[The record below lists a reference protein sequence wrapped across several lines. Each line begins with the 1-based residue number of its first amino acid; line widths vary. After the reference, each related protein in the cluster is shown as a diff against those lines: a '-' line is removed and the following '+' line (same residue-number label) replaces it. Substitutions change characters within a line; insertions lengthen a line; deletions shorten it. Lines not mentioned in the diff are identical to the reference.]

1 MKKEPLFVT
10 FSTQKGGVGKSA
22 FTVLMASYF
31 NYVLGK
37 TVAIIDCDSP
47 QHSIKEERDREGK
60 LVMNDPYYKQIAYN
74 QFSTDSRGVYPIIA
88 SNTMDAPETAKR
100 LIDSSEENF
109 DIIFFDLPGTL
120 NTKGVLTLIANMDY
134 IFAPMIADRL
144 VVEST
149 LQFAIAMNEGYISV
163 GKGNIKGMYLFWN
176 MVDGR
181 EKTDLYEVYENVINE
196 LGLELM
202 KNFVPDTKK
211 FRKDLSAS
219 QKSIFRS
226 TLFPA
231 DKVQIKQA
239 RLDLFAEEIIG
250 LLNLK

>member
-31 NYVLGK
+31 NYVLK
-37 TVAIIDCDSP
+37 KNVAIIDCDSP
-47 QHSIKEERDREGK
+47 QHSIKEERERESK
-60 LVMNDPYYKQIAYN
+60 LVTSNSFYKQLAYK
-74 QFSTDSRGVYPIIA
+74 QFSEDRRGVYPIIA
-88 SNTMDAPETAKR
+88 SNTLDAPQTAQKLIETS
-100 LIDSSEENF
+100 DEEF

-134 IFAPMIADRL
+134 IFSPMIADRL

-149 LQFAIAMNEGYISV
+149 LQFAITMNESYITL
-163 GKGNIKGMYLFWN
+163 GKGNVKGLYLFWN

-181 EKTDLYEVYENVINE
+181 EKTNLYEVYENVIGE
-196 LGLELM
+196 LGLQVL
-202 KNFVPDTKK
+202 KTFIPDTKR
-211 FRKDLSAS
+211 FRKDLGAS

-226 TLFPA
+226 TLFPT
-231 DKVQIKQA
+231 DKAQI
-239 RLDLFAEEIIG
+239 RLSKLDQFAEEIKLIM
-250 LLNLK
+250 NI

>member
-31 NYVLGK
+31 NYALK
-37 TVAIIDCDSP
+37 KNVAIIDCDSP
-47 QHSIKEERDREGK
+47 QHSIREERERESK
-60 LVMNDPYYKQIAYN
+60 LVTNDPFYKQLAYK
-74 QFSTDSRGVYPIIA
+74 QFSSDRRGVYPVIA
-88 SNTMDAPETAKR
+88 GNVLDAPQIAQR
-100 LIDSSEENF
+100 LIETTGEEF

-120 NTKGVLTLIANMDY
+120 NTKGVLTLAANMDY
-134 IFAPMIADRL
+134 IFSPMVADRL

-149 LQFAIAMNEGYISV
+149 LQFAVTMNEKYIAL
-163 GKGNIKGMYLFWN
+163 GKGNVKGLYLFWN

-181 EKTDLYEVYENVINE
+181 EKTSLYDVYESVAGE
-196 LGLELM
+196 LGLQLM
-202 KNFVPDTKK
+202 KTSVPDAKR
-211 FRKDLSAS
+211 FRKDLGAS

-231 DKVQIKQA
+231 DKIQIKLSA
-239 RLDLFAEEIIG
+239 LDQFAGEMQTLMNI
-250 LLNLK
+250 